1 MNLRAGIAS
10 FLCKKAM
17 HDTAAFQ
24 KASQSFAA
32 AAAKAII
39 IIFAGGVYVGKN
51 SAHGAECINFACKIY
66 ARSAVQAFSNENP
79 AKRFSFESVSKIL
92 F

>member
-1 MNLRAGIAS
+1 MHGKIYVPIILPSPPFVNCAFFMNLRAGIAS

-66 ARSAVQAFSNENP
+66 ARSAV
-79 AKRFSFESVSKIL
+79 
-92 F
+92 